1 MINCETEFDLLRSIE
16 YITSEL
22 SITSAVSGN
31 LDANLHVSNVEAMQT
46 TAAIFQKNN
55 ATLYVSVVTLSVNDD
70 AEFLENT
77 KQSIKSTTSWN
88 NIDLK

>member
-1 MINCETEFDLLRSIE
+1 MSLINCEIEFDLSRSIE

-22 SITSAVSGN
+22 SITSALSGN
-31 LDANLHVSNVEAMQT
+31 LDASPHVSNVEAIQA

-55 ATLYVSVVTLSVNDD
+55 ATLYVSVVTLSINDD

-77 KQSIKSTTSWN
+77 KKA
-88 NIDLK
+88 LKEQLLGTI